1 MNNRRHSSAGRRPRS
16 FARAL
21 RHTFLD
27 WARRVFSKGDLPDG
41 HDLMARKRDPR
52 GESLLR
58 VKPSL
63 SVALH
68 GTPVECREEPNM
80 CRVSQGVPDLPR
92 VQRSFSPPA
101 GRDRPTA
108 LMKVLPD
115 AVANREEDC
124 RPDGIGERNVR
135 SEESVGTE
143 SSQKVSTHLVYLP
156 GGRALP
162 SGQRGVFRRTVPA

>member
-1 MNNRRHSSAGRRPRS
+1 MNNSRHPSAGSRPRS

-58 VKPSL
+58 AKPSL

-80 CRVSQGVPDLPR
+80 CRVSQGVSDLPR

-115 AVANREEDC
+115 AVANREEDWRC
-124 RPDGIGERNVR
+124 DGEGNMP
-135 SEESVGTE
+135 SEESVGPE